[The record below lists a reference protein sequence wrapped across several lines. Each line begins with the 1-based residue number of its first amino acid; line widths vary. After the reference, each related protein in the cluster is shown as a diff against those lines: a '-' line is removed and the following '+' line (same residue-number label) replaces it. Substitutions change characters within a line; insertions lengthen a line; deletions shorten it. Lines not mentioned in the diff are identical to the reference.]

1 LRPAIPLAGAPI
13 PAAAHKP
20 AGGPPNVAGAGP
32 ATGGVLSD
40 APWLN
45 ALAEIWLDAEIVNTP
60 VARRVVKRLP
70 GLPRKV
76 VEGGQTPPEPVRGR
90 ALHLKYYQGRF
101 LRPCPGTKNYR
112 CCGYRIV
119 HIGENCPLS
128 CSYCILRG
136 YFRDSKL
143 TVFAN
148 TEDMFARLDA
158 AFGRDKT
165 RLFRVGTGEFTDSL
179 ALEPATGLSRDLV
192 GFLAGYDNVRL
203 ELKSKIVDL
212 SWMDVARPGSVL
224 PAWSLNA
231 PETTRREEIG
241 AAAIEERLAAAKRCA
256 EAGFRVCLHFDPMV
270 LTPGWEE
277 GYAKAAAMIFDYLKP
292 SQIAYVSLGS
302 FRTMPELFTRLA
314 ALPTPPR
321 CLGGEFVTG
330 LDGKKRLLRPL
341 RVAQF
346 RHLVG
351 LLQRGGL
358 DRQLYLCMESDEVWK
373 AVFGYTPRK
382 LGGLAK
388 HLMNRA
394 FGQ

>member
-1 LRPAIPLAGAPI
+1 MNEPTVRARASDPKTPAPVAAGRAS
-13 PAAAHKP
+13 
-20 AGGPPNVAGAGP
+20 GGLLPG
-32 ATGGVLSD
+32 
-40 APWLN
+40 APWLDQ
-45 ALAEIWLDAEIVNTP
+45 LSEIWLDAEIVDTP
-60 VARRVVKRLP
+60 VARRVVERLP
-70 GLPRKV
+70 GLPRRV
-76 VEGGQTPPEPVRGR
+76 IEGGKTPAEPDRPDQAGR
-90 ALHLKYYQGRF
+90 ALHLKYYRGRF

-143 TVFAN
+143 TAFAN
-148 TEDMFARLDA
+148 TEGMFARLDE

-192 GFLAGYDNVRL
+192 GFLAAYGNVRL

-212 SWMDVARPGSVL
+212 SWMDVARPGSIL

-231 PETTRREEIG
+231 PEITRREELG
-241 AAAIEERLAAAKRCA
+241 AASIEERLAAAKHCA
-256 EAGFRVCLHFDPMV
+256 ENGFRVCLHFDPMV
-270 LTPGWEE
+270 LTPGWEA
-277 GYAKAAAMIFDYLKP
+277 GYAQTAAMIFDYLKP

-314 ALPTPPR
+314 ALPAPPR

-346 RHLVG
+346 RHLAG
-351 LLQRGGL
+351 LLRHGGL

-373 AVFGYTPRK
+373 AVFGHTPRK

-388 HLMNRA
+388 HLMAQA
-394 FGQ
+394 FGP